1 MKKTFLFLAF
11 LLWVSGFAQETI
23 NAMAYNLFYYP
34 SAPPANR
41 DLILRDILDQYQP
54 DLFMVCELETQAGA
68 DMILNTSL
76 ANQAAT
82 FDRAIFYTDTSSS
95 SSSLQNM
102 VFFNTEKLV
111 LINQQ
116 ILPTNYRDISQYT
129 FRLNTLEQDT
139 QPIHLEVFVAHLKS
153 STGTAN
159 QQSRLAMVEVFTNA
173 LETITNPNTFVLFAG
188 DFNFYTASEPAYQK
202 IISLD
207 NAIAMVDPI
216 NAVGSWHDN
225 ANFQHVHTQSTRVSN
240 TGFGGGQAS
249 GASGGMDDRFDFIMM
264 SQNFNTSADFYYV
277 ENTYKA
283 YGNNG
288 NCLDKDVN
296 SPDCAGEYSLQLRDN
311 LYWMS
316 DHLPVV
322 MQFETNQTFLSKPSY
337 DKKPVFWFNSS
348 NHEYEYIDVG
358 INIDEI
364 NSDVKHL
371 FVYNS
376 LGQILQTINVNQ
388 NKNIRLDITTYP
400 KGLYFIKSAHTTETL
415 KFIKK

>member
-1 MKKTFLFLAF
+1 MKKTFLFLV
-11 LLWVSGFAQETI
+11 LIVSFSSFSQETI
-23 NAMAYNLFYYP
+23 NAMTYNLFYFP

-41 DLILRDILDQYQP
+41 DLLLRDILDQYQP
-54 DLFMVCELETQAGA
+54 DIFMVCELETEAGA

-76 ANQAAT
+76 GNQTAT
-82 FDRAIFYTDTSSS
+82 FDRAMFNSASSS
-95 SSSLQNM
+95 NLQNM

-111 LINQQ
+111 LLNQQ
-116 ILPTNYRDISQYT
+116 NLPTIYRDINQYT

-139 QPIHLEVFVAHLKS
+139 QPIYLEVFIAHLKS

-159 QQSRLAMVEVFTNA
+159 QQSRLAMVEVFTEA
-173 LETITNPNTFVLFAG
+173 LENITNPNTYVLFTG
-188 DFNFYTASEPAYQK
+188 DFNFYTANEPAYQK

-207 NAIAMVDPI
+207 NAITMVDPI

-225 ANFQHVHTQSTRVSN
+225 TNFQYAHTQSTRISN

-264 SQNFNTSADFYYV
+264 SENFNSSSDFYYV

-288 NCLDKDVN
+288 NCFDNDVS
-296 SPDCAGEYSLQLRDN
+296 SPDCSGEYSLELRND

-322 MQFETNQTFLSKPSY
+322 MQFATNQSFLAKPTY
-337 DKKPVFWFNSS
+337 EKKPLYWFNSH
-348 NHEYEYIDVG
+348 NNTQEYIDLG

-364 NSDVKHL
+364 GSGIKQL
-371 FVYNS
+371 YIYNL
-376 LGQILQTINVNQ
+376 LGQTVQTVNLNQ
-388 NKNIRLDITTYP
+388 HNSIRIDVSMYP
-400 KGLYFIKSAHTTETL
+400 SGIYFIKSNQNTEVL

>member
-1 MKKTFLFLAF
+1 MKRTALFLAF
-11 LLWVSGFAQETI
+11 IVCISVFAQETI
-23 NAMAYNLFYYP
+23 NAMTYNLFYFP
-34 SAPPANR
+34 SSLPANR
-41 DLILRDILDQYQP
+41 ELILRDILDEYQP
-54 DLFMVCELETQAGA
+54 DLFMVCELETEVGA
-68 DMILNTSL
+68 DLILNSSL
-76 ANQAAT
+76 ANQSAT
-82 FDRAIFYTDTSSS
+82 FSRAVFYPDTSSS
-95 SSSLQNM
+95 STSLQNM

-116 ILPTNYRDISQYT
+116 ILPTDYRDISQYT

-139 QPIHLEVFVAHLKS
+139 NPIHLEVFVAHLKS

-159 QQSRLAMVEVFTNA
+159 QQARLAMVEVFTNA
-173 LETITNPNTFVLFAG
+173 LETITNPNSYVLFTG
-188 DFNFYTASEPAYQK
+188 DFNLYTSSEPAYQK

-207 NAIAMVDPI
+207 NAIRMIDPI

-225 ANFQHVHTQSTRVSN
+225 ANFQYLHTQCTRVSN
-240 TGFGGGQAS
+240 SGFGGGQAS

-296 SPDCAGEYSLQLRDN
+296 SPDCTGTYSLQLRDN

-322 MQFETNQTFLSKPSY
+322 MQFETSQTFLSKPTY
-337 DKKPVFWFNSS
+337 DKKPLFWFNSS
-348 NHEYEYIDVG
+348 NYNYEYIDLG
-358 INIDEI
+358 INTDEI
-364 NSDVKHL
+364 NADIKYL
-371 FVYNS
+371 FIYNS
-376 LGQILQTINVNQ
+376 LGQILQTIGINQ
-388 NKNIRLDITTYP
+388 NKNIRLDISNYP
-400 KGLYFIKSAHTTETL
+400 KGLYFIKSDQKTETL